1 MRKNYRI
8 YYTLNNGSCGATR
21 NMTKEETDQWLKDK
35 SNIVSNAK
43 KLWLIDLSNSTDT
56 RLI

>member
-1 MRKNYRI
+1 MLKNYRI

-21 NMTKEETDQWLKDK
+21 NMTKDEINQWISEKT
-35 SNIVSNAK
+35 SIVSNAN
-43 KLWLIDLSNSTDT
+43 KLWLIDLSKSTDT

>member
-21 NMTKEETDQWLKDK
+21 NMTKEETNQWLKDK
-35 SNIVSNAK
+35 SNIVSIANK
-43 KLWLIDLSNSTDT
+43 MWLINLSNSTDT

>member
-21 NMTKEETDQWLKDK
+21 NMTKEETNQWLKDK
-35 SNIVSNAK
+35 SSIVSNANK
-43 KLWLIDLSNSTDT
+43 MWLINLTNSTDT

>member
-21 NMTKEETDQWLKDK
+21 NMTKEETNQWLKDK
-35 SNIVSNAK
+35 PNILSNANK
-43 KLWLIDLSNSTDT
+43 MWLINLTNSTDT

>member
-21 NMTKEETDQWLKDK
+21 NMTKEETNQWLKDK
-35 SNIVSNAK
+35 SNIVSNANK
-43 KLWLIDLSNSTDT
+43 MWLINLTNSTDT

>member
-21 NMTKEETDQWLKDK
+21 NMTKEEIDQWLKDK
-35 SNIVSNAK
+35 SNIVSNADK
-43 KLWLIDLSNSTDT
+43 MWLINLSNSTDT

>member
-21 NMTKEETDQWLKDK
+21 NMTKEETNQWLKDK
-35 SNIVSNAK
+35 SNIVSNANK
-43 KLWLIDLSNSTDT
+43 MWLINLSNSTDT

>member
-1 MRKNYRI
+1 MEKIYRI

-21 NMTKEETDQWLKDK
+21 NMTKEETNQWLKDK
-35 SNIVSNAK
+35 YNIVLNANK
-43 KLWLIDLSNSTDT
+43 IWLINLTNTDT

>member
-1 MRKNYRI
+1 MGKNYRI

-21 NMTKEETDQWLKDK
+21 NMTKEETNQWLKDK
-35 SNIVSNAK
+35 SNIVSNANK
-43 KLWLIDLSNSTDT
+43 MWLINLTNSTDT

>member
-1 MRKNYRI
+1 MLKIYRI
-8 YYTLNNGSCGATR
+8 YYTLNNGSVGATR

-35 SNIVSNAK
+35 TNIVSNANK
-43 KLWLIDLSNSTDT
+43 MWLIDLTNSTDT

>member
-8 YYTLNNGSCGATR
+8 YYTLNNGSVGATR

-35 SNIVSNAK
+35 TNIVSNANK
-43 KLWLIDLSNSTDT
+43 IWLIDLSNSTDT

>member
-21 NMTKEETDQWLKDK
+21 NMTKEETNKWLKDK
-35 SNIVSNAK
+35 SNIVSNANK
-43 KLWLIDLSNSTDT
+43 MWLINLSNSTDT

>member
-21 NMTKEETDQWLKDK
+21 NMTKEETAQWLKDK
-35 SNIVSNAK
+35 SNIVSIANK
-43 KLWLIDLSNSTDT
+43 MWLINLSNSTDT

>member
-21 NMTKEETDQWLKDK
+21 NMTKEEINQWLIDK
-35 SNIVSNAK
+35 PNILSNANK
-43 KLWLIDLSNSTDT
+43 IWLIDLSNSTDI
-56 RLI
+56 RLV

>member
-21 NMTKEETDQWLKDK
+21 NMTKEETNQWLKDK
-35 SNIVSNAK
+35 SNIVSNTNK
-43 KLWLIDLSNSTDT
+43 MWLIDLSNSKDT